1 MNNANLK
8 TSKRLQRL
16 HKLLSDGEEHS
27 GIEITYAAHIQAVSA
42 AVSELRA
49 CGFTIV
55 NRQTRKHV
63 NGDIVGRSFYRM
75 MAA

>member
-27 GIEITYAAHIQAVSA
+27 APDISRYAHIQAVSA
-42 AVSELRA
+42 AVSELRHNEYE
-49 CGFTIV
+49 IV
-55 NRQTRKHV
+55 NRLVRRHM
-63 NGDIVGRSFYRM
+63 NGDIFCRSYYRM
-75 MAA
+75 ITP